1 MAEAKIS
8 IYMYAELPGQKMT
21 ERSPLAFTGFFDKS
35 KTPAD
40 KELAAALGPAI
51 DLWHDLRRL
60 IARQFAPLTEEW
72 VFGGKNYGWS
82 LRLKQ
87 NKRAILYMKPL
98 AGYFLASFA
107 FGEKAVRAAHEA
119 DLPASLLKI
128 IDDAPKYAEGRAV
141 RVEVKGAKDI
151 RAAVKLA
158 AIKMA
163 N

>member
-1 MAEAKIS
+1 MV
-8 IYMYAELPGQKMT
+8 
-21 ERSPLAFTGFFDKS
+21 FTGFYE
-35 KTPAD
+35 KTKKPTD
-40 KELAAALGPAI
+40 DELAGALGPATS
-51 DLWHDLRRL
+51 LWHELRRL
-60 IARQFAPLTEEW
+60 IAQQFAPLTEEW

-158 AIKMA
+158 TIKMA